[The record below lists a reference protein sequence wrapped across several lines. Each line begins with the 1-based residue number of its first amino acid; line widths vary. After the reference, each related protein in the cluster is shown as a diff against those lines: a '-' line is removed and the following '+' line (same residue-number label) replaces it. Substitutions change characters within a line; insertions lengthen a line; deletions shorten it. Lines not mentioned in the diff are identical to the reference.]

1 MADVESEPLGGD
13 APFFDSNGGADGAVA
28 DTTTARPPSS
38 GLETPKLAKLRKSF
52 QARLKSEAATT

>member
-38 GLETPKLAKLRKSF
+38 GLETPKLAKLPS
-52 QARLKSEAATT
+52 QVGAEPWGTHT